1 MILLILAWLGA
12 IIANCLIWSVV
23 EWGLT
28 GRVTGFRDSI
38 ANICCGACCAVIT
51 TWIFHT
57 P

>member
-23 EWGLT
+23 EWGLI